1 MDVQDSA
8 HSPATGGTV
17 SIAIRNANDI
27 SNLVKG
33 QRRNLGLT
41 QTALATQAGVSRRWL
56 AGLEAG
62 DGGTHIDKIL
72 ATLDVLGITVTAAT
86 ATDQP
91 ASKLADVIARHTT

>member
-1 MDVQDSA
+1 M
-8 HSPATGGTV
+8 

-27 SNLVKG
+27 SNLVKD
-33 QRRNLGLT
+33 RRRHLGLT

-72 ATLDVLGITVTAAT
+72 ATLDVLGITITADS
-86 ATDQP
+86 ATDQHL
-91 ASKLADVIARHTT
+91 SNLADVIARHTT